1 MSTASNGPTFRD
13 ARPRSTV
20 STQRSTPTTWNGI
33 ERCRLYGALM
43 TEVEYESRGVPL
55 EDYQLTRRDN
65 RNQGQSEESRRRSRE
80 QAKEARAREQAD
92 PEITRRKHEA
102 FRQAWELMQ
111 KFKTPEHE
119 IMRWRVRLYCGHI
132 TETRRHCEVAT
143 PTTHSPYSMRCPEC
157 EKDPSMIV
165 AYEPIGLA
173 AEPPPSPLKAAP
185 LPPPPARKPTRAQ
198 LERRIAALEEENR
211 HLRSQEVADD
221 QDF

>member
-1 MSTASNGPTFRD
+1 
-13 ARPRSTV
+13 
-20 STQRSTPTTWNGI
+20 
-33 ERCRLYGALM
+33 M
-43 TEVEYESRGVPL
+43 TEVEYESCGVPL
-55 EDYQLTRRDN
+55 EDYQLTRRDH
-65 RNQGQSEESRRRSRE
+65 RNQKQSEAPNRWGEER
-80 QAKEARAREQAD
+80 AKEARAREQAD

-102 FRQAWELMQ
+102 FRQAWELLQ
-111 KFKTPEHE
+111 KFKKPEHE

-132 TETRRHCEVAT
+132 TETRRQREVAT

-173 AEPPPSPLKAAP
+173 AEPPPPPPKAAP
-185 LPPPPARKPTRAQ
+185 PPPPPTRKPTRAQ

-211 HLRSQEVADD
+211 HLRSQEAAED